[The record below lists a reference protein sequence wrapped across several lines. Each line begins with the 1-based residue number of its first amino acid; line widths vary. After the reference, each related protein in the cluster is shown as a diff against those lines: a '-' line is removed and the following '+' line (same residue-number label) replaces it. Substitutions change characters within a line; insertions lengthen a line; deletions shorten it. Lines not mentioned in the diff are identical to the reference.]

1 MRTAPGLSTL
11 HDRPA
16 ACASLVGF
24 RRATRRLKLRDTP
37 VSPPFAIAHEAL
49 RPPLE
54 VNQTMSILD
63 KFSMRGKVA
72 LVTGGNRGIGRAIAI
87 GLAEAGASVAIAAR
101 DEQRNAQTVV
111 ELEKL
116 GVRAIA
122 VKTDLAERDEI
133 RSLVGAVE
141 GALGPIDVL
150 VNNAGIGFHGE
161 ALTVSDEDWTRLFA
175 VNLEAV
181 WKASQAVAAEMAKRG
196 SGSIINIGS
205 ISGLIVNRPQWHSP
219 YGISKA
225 AVHHLTKSLA
235 AEWATKGIRVN
246 AIAPGYVVTE
256 IASDEYENYRHYWR
270 DEVPMQRYASPDEI
284 APTALLLASDAGAFI
299 TGSVLVV
306 DGGYTLW

>member
-1 MRTAPGLSTL
+1 LQALSQ
-11 HDRPA
+11 A
-16 ACASLVGF
+16 A
-24 RRATRRLKLRDTP
+24 RAARLDAFHNGGKPCVT
-37 VSPPFAIAHEAL
+37 
-49 RPPLE
+49 LE

-101 DEQRNAQTVV
+101 DEQRNAQTVA

-116 GVRAIA
+116 GARAFA
-122 VKTDLAERDEI
+122 VGTDLAERDDILSMI
-133 RSLVGAVE
+133 RAVE

-150 VNNAGIGFHGE
+150 VNNAGIGFHAE
-161 ALTVSDEDWTRLFA
+161 ALKVTDEQWRRLFA

-181 WKASQAVAAEMAKRG
+181 WKTSQAVAAEMAKRG

-256 IASDEYENYRHYWR
+256 IASEEYEDYRHYWR

-299 TGSVLVV
+299 TGSVFVV